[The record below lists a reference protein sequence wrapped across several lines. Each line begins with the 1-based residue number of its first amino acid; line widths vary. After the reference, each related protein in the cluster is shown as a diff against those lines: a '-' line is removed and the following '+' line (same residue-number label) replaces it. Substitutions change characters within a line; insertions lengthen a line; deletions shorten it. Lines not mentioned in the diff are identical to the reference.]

1 MSKLNLELKKYLKYI
16 RIILEKI
23 TSNLQRL
30 YVIYQIFIMIKEN
43 LN

>member
-23 TSNLQRL
+23 ISNLQRL